1 MNPLQN
7 IVLLGFV
14 FYAVMTSVGA
24 EPSTAESQRKAVM
37 ELLSG
42 EKHTGVL
49 LNTNFTFRTP
59 YARVVLDSASISELE
74 LVPTPGGAQCL
85 VSIHQDRL
93 TGLLEDECIL
103 LGVSG
108 NGVLTAKR
116 ETISAIRFAPG
127 GSSPAKTDS
136 AMLFRM
142 RNGDTLHGWFNEES
156 LRLQV
161 GSQTNTPTAVAAADV
176 LTITFSTTGECDLE
190 LKDGRQLRGRLA
202 GSELSLR
209 LAIGSSITANA
220 ASLTSAKAREALELH
235 LASARRGSLQ
245 GPYGIGLVWVHEG
258 EFTMGSPQTEA
269 GRDADE
275 GPLTKVRIPEGF
287 WMSRNE
293 ITQEQFA
300 QVMGSNPSSA
310 GGTNLPVEKVTWT
323 EATEFCRRLNRLAD
337 AAGTAPEG
345 FAYRLPTEAEW
356 EYACRAGTQTRF
368 SYGDD
373 PAGAELERYAWFTRN
388 SESTTHPV
396 GTRQPNA
403 WGLYDMHGNVWEWCL
418 DRWEGGLPG
427 GSITNR
433 PITPEG
439 SLRVARGGAWLYD
452 AKACRSANR
461 DDYSTWNRCS
471 DIGFRVVLA
480 PITR

>member
-1 MNPLQN
+1 MNPLR
-7 IVLLGFV
+7 IITLLGFV
-14 FYAVMTSVGA
+14 YFAVTTSTGA
-24 EPSTAESQRKAVM
+24 EASTVESQRKAVM

-42 EKHTGVL
+42 EKLTGEL
-49 LNTNFTFRTP
+49 LNTNLTFRTP
-59 YARVVLDSASISELE
+59 YARMMLDCASVSQLE
-74 LVPTPGGAQCL
+74 LAAAPGEAQCL
-85 VSIHQDRL
+85 VSVRQDRL
-93 TGLLEDECIL
+93 TGLLEDDCL
-103 LGVSG
+103 FMRDGS
-108 NGVLTAKR
+108 NGVFAAKR
-116 ETISAIRFAPG
+116 ETISTIRFAPG
-127 GSSPAKTDS
+127 GSPSSKTASP
-136 AMLFRM
+136 MLFRM

-156 LRLQV
+156 LRFQF
-161 GSQTNTPTAVAAADV
+161 GSQANMPTAVTPAEV
-176 LTITFSTTGECDLE
+176 LTITFSTAGECDLV
-190 LKDGRQLRGRLA
+190 LKDGRQSRGRLT

-209 LAIGSSITANA
+209 LEIGPSITVNA
-220 ASLTSAKAREALELH
+220 ASLTSAKAREALDLH
-235 LASARRGSLQ
+235 LASARRGNLQ

-323 EATEFCRRLNRLAD
+323 EAIEFCRRLNRLAD
-337 AAGTAPEG
+337 AAGTVPEG
-345 FAYRLPTEAEW
+345 FNYRLPTEAEW

-373 PAGAELERYAWFTRN
+373 PTGAELERYAWFTRN

-396 GTRQPNA
+396 GTRLPNA

-433 PITPEG
+433 PTTPEG

-480 PITR
+480 PINQ